1 MKRISNRA
9 LCTMHRASIIAI
21 IAVAILGCK
30 PKPEPTPVSER
41 TILTPDGT
49 PRPEWKEN
57 MDEESYKSMTAII
70 RLPEVLRP
78 YADATDMIS
87 VAAGETVVGV
97 ASPWD
102 GEADSYIIRIADPHT
117 TGVLTIRYYSVRL
130 TRIYTAGFVSFAN
143 DGTVGTVENPFVP
156 NLN

>member
-1 MKRISNRA
+1 MKKYILA
-9 LCTMHRASIIAI
+9 IIAI
-21 IAVAILGCK
+21 AMLGCK
-30 PKPEPTPVSER
+30 PKPEAER
-41 TILTPDGT
+41 TILTPDNT

-87 VAAGETVVGV
+87 VAAGETIVGV

-102 GEADSYIIRIADPHT
+102 EQPDSYIIRIADPHT
-117 TGVLTIRYYSVRL
+117 TGVLTLRYYSVKL
-130 TRIYTAGFVSFAN
+130 TRIYTAELVSFVN
-143 DGTVGTVENPFVP
+143 DDRVGSIDEPFVP
-156 NLN
+156 ELR